1 MSFFG
6 KMIKK
11 LKAILEVY
19 LAFLFIVVPFVG
31 PLVLIWA
38 FIYYRIILEKD
49 DMKYLVW
56 LFIGLFMLLIHII
69 LWVYVSMGYDI
80 PLF

>member
-1 MSFFG
+1 LSFFG

>member
-1 MSFFG
+1 
-6 KMIKK
+6 MIKK